1 MIEAVHKVLCSLNNK
16 IGSLH
21 GKWAKELQGVD
32 SSVKPVSISPGEVP
46 QTIAGRNPGRTE
58 IWIHNVSTKKLFLA
72 PFEGEAGPNLFSL
85 SIDPD
90 DTLFL
95 NAHNFAH
102 LYKGNIYGFWEE
114 TAPAESRAMVTEFY
128 IQKL

>member
-32 SSVKPVSISPGEVP
+32 SSGKVVGISGEIP
-46 QTIAGRNPGRTE
+46 QKIVGRNPKRVE
-58 IWIHNVSTKKLFLA
+58 VLIHNASTKKLFLA
-72 PFEGEAGPNLFSL
+72 PFEGEIGRNLFSL
-85 SIDPD
+85 SIAPD
-90 DTLFL
+90 DTLFF

-102 LYKGNIYGFWEE
+102 LYKGDIYGFWEE
-114 TAPAESRAMVTEFY
+114 NAPIESKAMVTEFY
-128 IQKL
+128 LQT